1 MMPIRIID
9 LIFPLYGVIIFVFG
23 DCVVFILVG
32 KKEEKLIKGDKSR
45 QRYI

>member
-1 MMPIRIID
+1 MMPVRMID
-9 LIFPLYGVIIFVFG
+9 LIFALYGVIIFVFG
-23 DCVVFILVG
+23 NCAVFILAG

>member
-1 MMPIRIID
+1 MMPIRMID
-9 LIFPLYGVIIFVFG
+9 LIFALCGVIVFVFG
-23 DCVVFILVG
+23 YCAVFILVG